1 MDLLKNLQ
9 TTKMPSL
16 KDIKTQINSVGSTK
30 KITSAMK
37 MVAASKLRRSQEKA
51 EAARPYSSRLEEM
64 LTSLA
69 SSALSGEGIIKL
81 LTGTGKDDNY
91 LVVPVSADRGLCGGF
106 NSSINKETFKLMKSL
121 EDQNKKSQ
129 LLTVGKKSRDFFN
142 RIMKEKII
150 ESFVDTNV
158 SGTGY
163 EAALKISNKLQK
175 LYFEGTFDKCILV
188 YNKYKS
194 VISQEVT
201 QQQLIPLDVSSKS
214 DDKNE
219 NEITDNSIYIYE
231 PDEETIL
238 QDLLPKNV
246 SIQIFKVLLESDAGE
261 QGARM
266 VAMDNATRNA
276 GEMIDSLTLKYN
288 RTRQAFITKEL
299 IEIISGAESI

>member
-1 MDLLKNLQ
+1 
-9 TTKMPSL
+9 MPSL

-64 LTSLA
+64 LSSLA
-69 SSALSGEGIIKL
+69 SSAASGEGIIKL
-81 LTGTGKDDNY
+81 LTGTGNDQNY
-91 LVVPVSADRGLCGGF
+91 IVVPVSADRGLCGGF
-106 NSSINKETFKLMKSL
+106 NSSINRETFKLVKSL
-121 EDQNKKSQ
+121 EGNGKKVQ
-129 LLTVGKKSRDFFN
+129 LMPVGKKSRDFFN
-142 RIMKEKII
+142 RVMKDQII
-150 ESFVDTNV
+150 ESFADLNV
-158 SGTGY
+158 SSTGY
-163 EAALKISNKLQK
+163 ESALNISNKLQE
-175 LYFEGTFDKCILV
+175 LYFDGKFDKCILV
-188 YNKYKS
+188 FNKFKS
-194 VISQEVT
+194 AISQEVT
-201 QQQLIPLDVSSKS
+201 QQQLIPLDVSNSEKEEE
-214 DDKNE
+214 KE
-219 NEITDNSIYIYE
+219 NSSNAIYDYE

-238 QDLLPKNV
+238 KDLLPKNV

-266 VAMDNATRNA
+266 AAMDNATRNA

>member
-1 MDLLKNLQ
+1 
-9 TTKMPSL
+9 MPSL

-64 LTSLA
+64 LSSLA
-69 SSALSGEGIIKL
+69 SSAASGEGIIKL
-81 LTGTGKDDNY
+81 LTGTGNDQNY
-91 LVVPVSADRGLCGGF
+91 IVVPVSADRGLCGGF
-106 NSSINKETFKLMKSL
+106 NSSINRETFKLVKSL
-121 EDQNKKSQ
+121 EGNGKKVQ
-129 LLTVGKKSRDFFN
+129 LMPVGKKSRDFFN
-142 RIMKEKII
+142 RVMKDQII
-150 ESFVDTNV
+150 ESFVDLNV
-158 SGTGY
+158 SSTGY
-163 EAALKISNKLQK
+163 ESALNISNKLQE
-175 LYFEGTFDKCILV
+175 LYFDGKFDKCILIF
-188 YNKYKS
+188 NKFKS
-194 VISQEVT
+194 AISQEVT
-201 QQQLIPLDVSSKS
+201 QQQLIPLDISNSEKEEEKENSS
-214 DDKNE
+214 NA
-219 NEITDNSIYIYE
+219 IYDYE

-238 QDLLPKNV
+238 KDLLPKNV

-266 VAMDNATRNA
+266 AAMDNATRNA

>member
-1 MDLLKNLQ
+1 
-9 TTKMPSL
+9 MPSL

-64 LTSLA
+64 LSSLA
-69 SSALSGEGIIKL
+69 SSASSGEGIIKL
-81 LTGTGKDDNY
+81 LTGTGNDQNY
-91 LVVPVSADRGLCGGF
+91 VVVPVSADRGLCGGF
-106 NSSINKETFKLMKSL
+106 NSSINRETFKIVKSL
-121 EDQNKKSQ
+121 EGNGKKVQ
-129 LLTVGKKSRDFFN
+129 LMPVGKKSRDFFN
-142 RIMKEKII
+142 RVMKDQII
-150 ESFVDTNV
+150 ESFVDLNV
-158 SGTGY
+158 SSTGY
-163 EAALKISNKLQK
+163 ESALNISNKLQE
-175 LYFEGTFDKCILV
+175 LYFEGKFDKCILV
-188 YNKYKS
+188 FNKFKS
-194 VISQEVT
+194 AISQEVT
-201 QQQLIPLDVSSKS
+201 QQQLIPLDVSNSQKEEE
-214 DDKNE
+214 KE
-219 NEITDNSIYIYE
+219 NPSNAIYDYE

-238 QDLLPKNV
+238 KDLLPKNV

-266 VAMDNATRNA
+266 AAMDNATRNA

>member
-1 MDLLKNLQ
+1 
-9 TTKMPSL
+9 MPSL

-64 LTSLA
+64 LSSLA
-69 SSALSGEGIIKL
+69 SSAASGEGIIKL
-81 LTGTGKDDNY
+81 LTGTGNDQNY
-91 LVVPVSADRGLCGGF
+91 IIVPVSADRGLCGGF
-106 NSSINKETFKLMKSL
+106 NSSINRETFKLVKSL
-121 EDQNKKSQ
+121 EGDGKKVQ
-129 LLTVGKKSRDFFN
+129 LMPVGKKSRDFFN
-142 RIMKEKII
+142 RVMKDQIL
-150 ESFVDTNV
+150 ESFVDLNV
-158 SGTGY
+158 SSIGY
-163 EAALKISNKLQK
+163 ESALNISNKLQE
-175 LYFEGTFDKCILV
+175 LYFEGKFDKCILV
-188 YNKYKS
+188 FNKFKS
-194 VISQEVT
+194 AISQEVT
-201 QQQLIPLDVSSKS
+201 QQQLIPLDVSNSEKEEE
-214 DDKNE
+214 KE
-219 NEITDNSIYIYE
+219 NSSNAIYDYE

-238 QDLLPKNV
+238 KDLLPKNV

-266 VAMDNATRNA
+266 AAMDNATRNA

>member
-1 MDLLKNLQ
+1 
-9 TTKMPSL
+9 MPSL

-64 LTSLA
+64 LSSLA
-69 SSALSGEGIIKL
+69 SSAASGEGIIKL
-81 LTGTGKDDNY
+81 LTGTGNDQNY
-91 LVVPVSADRGLCGGF
+91 IVVPVSADRGLCGGF
-106 NSSINKETFKLMKSL
+106 NSSINRETFKLVKSL
-121 EDQNKKSQ
+121 EGNGKKVQ
-129 LLTVGKKSRDFFN
+129 LMPVGKKSRDFFN
-142 RIMKEKII
+142 RVMKDQII
-150 ESFVDTNV
+150 ESFVDLNV
-158 SGTGY
+158 SSIGY
-163 EAALKISNKLQK
+163 ESALNISNKLQE
-175 LYFEGTFDKCILV
+175 LYFEGKFDKCILV
-188 YNKYKS
+188 FNKFKS
-194 VISQEVT
+194 AISQEVT
-201 QQQLIPLDVSSKS
+201 QQQLIPLDVSNSEKEEE
-214 DDKNE
+214 KE
-219 NEITDNSIYIYE
+219 NSSNAIYDYE

-238 QDLLPKNV
+238 KDLLPKNV

-266 VAMDNATRNA
+266 AAMDNATRNA

>member
-1 MDLLKNLQ
+1 
-9 TTKMPSL
+9 MPSL

-64 LTSLA
+64 LSSLA
-69 SSALSGEGIIKL
+69 SSAASGEGIIKL
-81 LTGTGKDDNY
+81 LTGTGNDQNY
-91 LVVPVSADRGLCGGF
+91 IVVPVSADRGLCGGF
-106 NSSINKETFKLMKSL
+106 NSSINRETFKLVKSL
-121 EDQNKKSQ
+121 EGNGKKVQ
-129 LLTVGKKSRDFFN
+129 LMPVGKKSRDFFN
-142 RIMKEKII
+142 RVMKDQII
-150 ESFVDTNV
+150 ESFVDLNV
-158 SGTGY
+158 SSTGY
-163 EAALKISNKLQK
+163 ESALNISNKLQE
-175 LYFEGTFDKCILV
+175 LYFEGKFDKCILV
-188 YNKYKS
+188 FNKFKS
-194 VISQEVT
+194 AISQEVT
-201 QQQLIPLDVSSKS
+201 QQQLIPLDVSNSEKEEV
-214 DDKNE
+214 KE
-219 NEITDNSIYIYE
+219 NSSNAIYDYE

-238 QDLLPKNV
+238 KDLLPKNV

-266 VAMDNATRNA
+266 AAMDNATRNA

>member
-1 MDLLKNLQ
+1 
-9 TTKMPSL
+9 MPSL
-16 KDIKTQINSVGSTK
+16 KDLKLQIKSVKSTK
-30 KITSAMK
+30 KITTAMK

-121 EDQNKKSQ
+121 QDQNKKVQ
-129 LLTVGKKSRDFFN
+129 LLTIGKKSRDFFN

-150 ESFVDTNV
+150 ENFVDTNV

-163 EAALKISNKLQK
+163 EAALKISNKLQE
-175 LYFEGTFDKCILV
+175 LYFEGTFDKCILI
-188 YNKYKS
+188 YNKFKS

-261 QGARM
+261 HGARM
-266 VAMDNATRNA
+266 AAMDNATRNA

-288 RTRQAFITKEL
+288 RTRQASITKEL

>member
-1 MDLLKNLQ
+1 
-9 TTKMPSL
+9 MPSL

-69 SSALSGEGIIKL
+69 SSAKSGEGIIRL

-91 LVVPVSADRGLCGGF
+91 LVVPVNADRGLCGGF

-121 EDQNKKSQ
+121 EDQNKKAQ
-129 LLTVGKKSRDFFN
+129 LLTIGKKSRDFFN

-150 ESFVDTNV
+150 ENFVDTNV
-158 SGTGY
+158 SSTGY
-163 EAALKISNKLQK
+163 QAALKISNKLQE
-175 LYFEGTFDKCILV
+175 LYFEGTFDKCIII
-188 YNKYKS
+188 YNKFKS

-201 QQQLIPLDVSSKS
+201 QQQLIPLDVPSKS
-214 DDKNE
+214 DDKKE
-219 NEITDNSIYIYE
+219 NETSDNSIYIYE

-246 SIQIFKVLLESDAGE
+246 SIQIFKVLLENDAGE

-266 VAMDNATRNA
+266 AAMDNATRNA